1 MMGVAPHSQQ
11 DTMVTRRNLLLLS
24 AAAGGLS
31 LLHAPKA
38 LAQRA
43 GATEAALAFVNSTA
57 RAMLDIVNSP
67 DPLPDKQRKLQ
78 PLIDHNVDVD
88 GIARFCLGRFWRGA
102 SLQQQQDY
110 TKLFRTVLLNSI
122 TGRLGDYSGVKI
134 DIGQAHAQPD
144 EGVVVSTT
152 ITRPNNAPN
161 TVDWLIVQRDGQERI
176 ADMIAE
182 GTSLRLTQRSDYASY
197 LSRNNNNVQA
207 LIDALRK
214 QASS

>member
-1 MMGVAPHSQQ
+1 MMRVAQHTQQ

-24 AAAGGLS
+24 AAAGGLF

-78 PLIDHNVDVD
+78 PLIDHDVDVD
-88 GIARFCLGRFWRGA
+88 GIARFCLGRFWRAA
-102 SLQQQQDY
+102 SPQQQQDY

-161 TVDWLIVQRDGQERI
+161 TVDWLIVQRDGRERI

>member
-1 MMGVAPHSQQ
+1 MMRVAPHSQQ
-11 DTMVTRRNLLLLS
+11 DTMPTRRILLLS
-24 AAAGGLS
+24 AVACGLA
-31 LLHAPKA
+31 LMHAPMA
-38 LAQRA
+38 LAQQA
-43 GATEAALAFVNSTA
+43 GSTEAAVAFVNQTA
-57 RAMLDIVNSP
+57 KAMLDIVNSP
-67 DPLPDKQRKLQ
+67 EPLPEKQRKLQ
-78 PLIDHNVDVD
+78 PLIDREVDVD
-88 GIARFCLGRFWRGA
+88 GIARFCLGRFWRMA
-102 SLQQQQDY
+102 SPQQQQDY

-122 TGRLGDYSGVKI
+122 TGRLGEYTGVKI
-134 DIGQAHAQPD
+134 DVGQAHVQPD

-161 TVDWLIVQRDGQERI
+161 SVDWLIVPRNGQERI